1 MQTANHTFL
10 TQEGYNQIKERL
22 QYLKVEKRLEVVEKV
37 SSARDLGD
45 LSENAEYH
53 IAREEQASV
62 EVEIAELEEKI
73 RTAQIITKAKTGTD
87 IINLGSIVKIFDMEY
102 EDETEYTIVGSTE
115 ADPKLGKIS
124 NDSPVGKSLIGAK
137 RGDIVSVKTPGGI
150 TKLKVVSVK

>member
-1 MQTANHTFL
+1 MQTANQTFL

>member
-1 MQTANHTFL
+1 MQTANQTYL

-22 QYLKVEKRLEVVEKV
+22 QYLKAEKRLEVVEKV

-62 EVEIAELEEKI
+62 EVEIAELEEKL
-73 RTAQIITKAKTGTD
+73 RTAQIIAKTKTAAE
-87 IINLGSIVKIFDMEY
+87 IVALGSTVKVFDMEY

-115 ADPKLGKIS
+115 SDPKLGKIS
-124 NDSPVGKSLIGAK
+124 NDSPVGRALIGSK
-137 RGDIVSVKTPGGI
+137 KGDTVSVKTPGGI
-150 TKLKVVSVK
+150 TKLKIVSLK